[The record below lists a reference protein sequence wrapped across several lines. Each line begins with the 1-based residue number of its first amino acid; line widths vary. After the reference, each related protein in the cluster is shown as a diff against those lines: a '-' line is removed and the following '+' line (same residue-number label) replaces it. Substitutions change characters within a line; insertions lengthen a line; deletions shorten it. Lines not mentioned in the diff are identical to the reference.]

1 MLRVGLTQRV
11 DHIHEYGEYRDCLD
25 QQWYKF
31 FIKMGFLPI
40 PLPNLKQEYVC
51 SLLDELSLD
60 AIVLTGGNNLS
71 FVENDA
77 KDVSELRDS
86 FETQLFK
93 EATKR
98 NISILGICRGM
109 QIINIILGGSLSKVA
124 NHVAIKHNLKSL
136 INNEI
141 FEKKVNSYHRW
152 GIANDDLSGELNA
165 IAVDEQGNIEAFIDN
180 TKSILGIMW
189 HPEREKPFSQKDLN
203 LIKKI
208 ICKQEL

>member
-60 AIVLTGGNNLS
+60 AIVLTGGNSLS